1 MTTYTE
7 KKIVPYTPAQLH
19 ALVGDVAKYPSFLP
33 WCTGARIRSHVG
45 NDLVADLTIGFGP
58 FRESFTSRVTLGPP
72 DATGVATIRA
82 EYENGPF
89 KYLHNKWKFS
99 PAAEGCLVDF
109 YVDFEFRNF
118 VLQKAIGA
126 VFGEAVRLMVTA
138 FLRRAR
144 TIYGAPKPLANQ
156 PPQAVAPPQSR

>member
-7 KKIVPYTPAQLH
+7 KKLVPYTPAQLF
-19 ALVGDVAKYPSFLP
+19 ALVADVAKYPSFLP
-33 WCTGARIRSHVG
+33 WCAGARIRSHVG

-58 FRESFTSRVTLGPP
+58 FRESFTSRVKLNPP
-72 DATGVATIRA
+72 DATGACSIKV

-89 KYLHNKWKFS
+89 KYLHNRWKFA
-99 PAAEGCLVDF
+99 PDPKGCVVDF

-126 VFGEAVRLMVTA
+126 VFTEAVRVMVSA

-144 TIYGAPKPLANQ
+144 AVYG
-156 PPQAVAPPQSR
+156 PPVVGGVQKVEESQAGA